1 MKIVRLSR
9 KLAYIAWTEFE
20 TWSQL
25 PGPSLKLGPRFFFT
39 FVCYIKNKIQQ
50 SVD

>member
-1 MKIVRLSR
+1 MVRLSR
-9 KLAYIAWTEFE
+9 KLVHIPWTEFQ
-20 TWSQL
+20 TRSQF
-25 PGPSLKLGPRFFFT
+25 FFFT